1 MSYKSFLTEATRLLG
16 TDWVLTDPA
25 LVACYARDAS
35 VAAGTPQAVILPGST
50 AEVAAVMK
58 IAAKTG
64 VPVTPRGAGTG
75 LAGGAVAAQ
84 GIVLAL
90 TRLRTLAVHPEDRVA
105 VAGAGVTTAA
115 VHTAAAAAGL
125 FYPPDPSS
133 ASVATI
139 GGNIATNAGGP
150 HGFKYGVTRDYL
162 LGLEAVLADGT
173 VVQTG
178 GRTLKNATG
187 YDLTGLLC
195 GSEGTLAII
204 TGAILRLLPLPEAT
218 AGLVAAFSELE
229 AAAQGVTAV
238 TGAGIVPA
246 ALELIDRTALSCA
259 APALW
264 TEPPAA
270 VLWIEIDGPAETV
283 SRQVEEAA
291 TLCRQ
296 AGASSTWTAAGKQR
310 EEFYQLR
317 RNVSGA
323 LVRRYPAKIGEDV
336 VVPVSRVPAF
346 IRSVV
351 RIGAETGL
359 AIAVFGHAADGNLHP
374 NILFDPQETDPA
386 RVEAA
391 ISAIFREA
399 LACGGTLSGEHG
411 VGILKAPYFEAAV
424 GKECVRIMRGIKAVF
439 DPRGLLNP
447 GKIWPAK
454 GAP

>member
-35 VAAGTPQAVILPGST
+35 VAAGTPQAVLLPGST

-90 TRLRTLAVHPEDRVA
+90 TRLRALAVHPEDRVA
-105 VAGAGVTTAA
+105 VAGAGVTTAT

-150 HGFKYGVTRDYL
+150 HGFKYGVTRDYV

-173 VVQTG
+173 VIQTG

-229 AAAQGVTAV
+229 AAAQGVITV

-447 GKIWPAK
+447 GKIWPAEGVK
-454 GAP
+454 

>member
-1 MSYKSFLTEATRLLG
+1 
-16 TDWVLTDPA
+16 
-25 LVACYARDAS
+25 

>member
-84 GIVLAL
+84 GIILAL
-90 TRLRTLAVHPEDRVA
+90 TRLRALAIHPEDRVA

-173 VVQTG
+173 VIQTG

-346 IRSVV
+346 IRSVA

-447 GKIWPAK
+447 GKIWPAEGVK
-454 GAP
+454 